1 MGKLVKKAG
10 RLVKK
15 AVGLGTLGLVGDMP
29 GHWGK
34 DATAADKA
42 AAALKEREATTPV
55 MPDEEALQR
64 AARRRLAGRAGRGGR
79 ASTFLSD
86 PSEGL

>member
-10 RLVKK
+10 RIIKK
-15 AVGLGTLGLVGDMP
+15 GVGLGTLGLVGDMP
-29 GHWGK
+29 GHTGRSPS
-34 DATAADKA
+34 AAEQAAADLA
-42 AAALKEREATTPV
+42 ERTASTAV
-55 MPDEEALQR
+55 MPDDDSIKR
-64 AARRRLAGRAGRGGR
+64 AARRRLAKSLGRTGR

>member
-10 RLVKK
+10 RIIKK
-15 AVGLGTLGLVGDMP
+15 GVGLGTLGLVGDMP
-29 GHWGK
+29 GPPS
-34 DATAADKA
+34 AADQA
-42 AAALKEREATTPV
+42 AADLAERTASTAV
-55 MPDEEALQR
+55 MPDDDSIKR
-64 AARRRLAGRAGRGGR
+64 AARRRLAKSLGRTGR